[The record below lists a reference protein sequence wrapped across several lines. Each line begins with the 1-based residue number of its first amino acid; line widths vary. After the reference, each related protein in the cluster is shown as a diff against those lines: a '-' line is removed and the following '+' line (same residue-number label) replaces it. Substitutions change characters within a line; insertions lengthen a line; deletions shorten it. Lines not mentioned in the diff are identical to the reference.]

1 MSGRLPVSVR
11 CSASELRISCSA
23 SWLAAASARW
33 ALTSRKTMTLPV
45 PCATGTAEEVNA
57 ACSTEPSLRR
67 KPPSVCRPA
76 WQSRPI
82 SSPSSYPSMRRPAGL
97 A

>member
-1 MSGRLPVSVR
+1 MSGRLAVNVR
-11 CSASELRISCSA
+11 RSASEWRISCSA
-23 SWLAAASARW
+23 WWLAAAAARC

-45 PCATGTAEEVNA
+45 PSATGTAEDVNA
-57 ACSTEPSLRR
+57 ACSTEPSLRQ

-82 SSPSSYPSMRRPAGL
+82 SSPSS
-97 A
+97 